1 MAETALKPLE
11 KAKAELEAK
20 RQAYKTT
27 IALLHQLRINIQI
40 KEKTVS
46 ILEQNYREA
55 IIEEIEGILIPSN
68 NTEYT

>member
-1 MAETALKPLE
+1 MAETALKLLE

>member
-1 MAETALKPLE
+1 MAEAALKLLE

-27 IALLHQLRINIQI
+27 IAILHQQRINIQI

-46 ILEQNYREA
+46 ILEQNYKDA
-55 IIEEIEGILIPSN
+55 IIEEIENILIPSN
-68 NTEYT
+68 NTEDT